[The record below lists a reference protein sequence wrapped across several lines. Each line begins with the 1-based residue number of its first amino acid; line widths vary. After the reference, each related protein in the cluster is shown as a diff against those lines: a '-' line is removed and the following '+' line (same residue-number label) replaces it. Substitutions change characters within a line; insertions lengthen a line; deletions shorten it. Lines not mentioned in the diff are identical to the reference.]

1 MNEKSYKAI
10 QSYFYEIEK
19 FDNLEEINDII
30 YKVMQNLGFNF
41 YSFQIFEDI
50 KNFLGY
56 LPNNL
61 ITPGF
66 FVSKNKQDL
75 FLVGFINSNY
85 QNNLVVFFNLYSNNG
100 DYDYSNELNLVI
112 SEFFK
117 HKGINYKHF
126 TSSNVVGFNFNSLK
140 KNFLNIAKEYTIDK
154 EKLELDKYFLDH
166 KVISISYDILSKNYS
181 NLSLEDL
188 KYLDLLE
195 KNNFLKIFVTF
206 KCSSSGSSIF
216 QLNKLDN
223 IGILL
228 DNFRCPICNKRLSEE
243 NREISITVSPF
254 FEIYFNNLIWLK
266 NVVFNYLINKMDVK
280 IFEYDKNV
288 FLVKYLNIL
297 VLFIFIDYSNFI
309 HYLSYYKDAEILDLN
324 HIFFFVLNYKNYEIN
339 YSLIE
344 KFDNKIAVVNIN
356 KDILLNI
363 GFSSILS
370 DIENKIKNLYNL
382 FQLKNVN
389 ISIGYETLIERKDIH
404 FDKLEQNLESNI
416 SLIEQKL
423 EENLVENIKE
433 NIIEYVEENLQN
445 NEISHKHDLE
455 KKEEKTEYSSEE
467 EIFDLL
473 NSIIENTENKDEQQL
488 NREAITQEIIT
499 QETVNQKTVN
509 QETDSVLELSD
520 IKEFNK
526 EDRDIEN
533 VIRDIDDFIEG
544 ASKTEVS
551 SNEILLEVN
560 NLVNQIAP
568 NQQVEVLEKQSLI
581 EEKPETIDDLIKQV
595 KVNFYPELDKDI
607 NMKELISIFYH
618 LLAGM
623 SKEKLAFIEKNI
635 QFFNQSLKIKYPF
648 LNYYVIFF
656 STKAVSLFPKNDSL
670 LPKFQS
676 IFNYIYQER
685 DWLINDK
692 EIYNFYIYRN
702 EMYFNF
708 IYNITPNLIIS
719 VYNISL
725 DLPNNVVDSYPLEL
739 KNLKVEII
747 NRVVNNLENLKI
759 SNAISNFVVLNSDFA
774 IINGDSISSD
784 VLLNAYKYTKIFS
797 NIDLFIIGFGNKE
810 RLNIL
815 FKFDNVMV
823 LIQKDNL
830 TLNLTLNDLFN
841 LYNSMYL
848 LEII

>member
-10 QSYFYEIEK
+10 QSYFYEIEN

-41 YSFQIFEDI
+41 YSFEILEDI
-50 KNFLGY
+50 KHFLEY

-75 FLVGFINSNY
+75 FLVGFINNNY
-85 QNNLVVFFNLYSNNG
+85 QNNSFVFFNLYSNNA

-117 HKGINYKHF
+117 HKGINYKYF
-126 TSSNVVGFNFNSLK
+126 TSSDIIGFNFNSLK
-140 KNFLNIAKEYTIDK
+140 KSFLNIAKEYTLYK
-154 EKLELDKYFLDH
+154 EKIELDKYFLDH
-166 KVISISYDILSKNYS
+166 KVASISFDILSKNYS

-206 KCSSSGSSIF
+206 KCSSSGNSIF

-228 DNFRCPICNKRLSEE
+228 DNFRCPICNKKLSEE

-266 NVVFNYLINKMDVK
+266 NVVFDYLANKIDIK

-288 FLVKYLNIL
+288 FLVKFLNIL

-324 HIFFFVLNYKNYEIN
+324 HIFFFIFNYKNYEIN
-339 YSLIE
+339 YSLVE
-344 KFDNKIAVVNIN
+344 KFDNKVTIININ
-356 KDILLNI
+356 DDVLLNI
-363 GFSSILS
+363 GFSKILL

-382 FQLKNVN
+382 YQLKNLN
-389 ISIGYETLIERKDIH
+389 ISIRYETLIQRKDIH
-404 FDKLEQNLESNI
+404 FDELEEKLESNI
-416 SLIEQKL
+416 PVIEQKL
-423 EENLVENIKE
+423 EKSLVEDIKE
-433 NIIEYVEENLQN
+433 NIIEYAEYNLQN
-445 NEISHKHDLE
+445 NEISDKHDLE
-455 KKEEKTEYSSEE
+455 KNEKKMKYSSEE
-467 EIFDLL
+467 EIIDLL

-488 NREAITQEIIT
+488 NQETITQEIIT
-499 QETVNQKTVN
+499 QETVNQ
-509 QETDSVLELSD
+509 ETDIVLELSD

-526 EDRDIEN
+526 EDKDVEN

-551 SNEILLEVN
+551 SNEILFEVN
-560 NLVNQIAP
+560 NLVNQITS
-568 NQQVEVLEKQSLI
+568 NQQVEILEEQSLI
-581 EEKPETIDDLIKQV
+581 EEKPENIDDLIKQV

-607 NMKELISIFYH
+607 NTKELISIFYH

-623 SKEKLAFIEKNI
+623 SKEKLAFIEKNV
-635 QFFNQSLKIKYPF
+635 QYFNQSLKTKYSF

-656 STKAVSLFPKNDSL
+656 STKGISLFPKNEL
-670 LPKFQS
+670 LLLKIQS
-676 IFNYIYQER
+676 IFNSIYQER
-685 DWLINDK
+685 DLFINSR
-692 EIYNFYIYRN
+692 EIYNFYINKN
-702 EMYFNF
+702 EAFF
-708 IYNITPNLIIS
+708 SFVYNIIPNLIIS
-719 VYNISL
+719 VYNINL
-725 DLPNNVVDSYPLEL
+725 NFPNNVVDSYPFEL
-739 KNLKVEII
+739 KNLKTEIV
-747 NRVVNNLENLKI
+747 NRVINNLENLKI
-759 SNAISNFVVLNSDFA
+759 SNTISNFVILNDSFDFIA
-774 IINGDSISSD
+774 GDKFSSD
-784 VLLNAYKYTKIFS
+784 ILLIIYKYNKIYL
-797 NIDLFIIGFGNKE
+797 NMDPFIMGFGDKDKSYYV
-810 RLNIL
+810 L
-815 FKFDNVMV
+815 FKFNKVMV
-823 LIQKDNL
+823 LIQKDNI
-830 TLNLTLNDLFN
+830 TFNDLVNF
-841 LYNSMYL
+841 YNSMYL